1 MKKTVYVVKDTV
13 SKLFGNMFE
22 AVNDEMEV
30 RQFEYGLQSYPFRQ
44 DTQLYRLGEFD
55 EETGDFIHNLEF
67 LKSYEEITT
76 NEE

>member
-1 MKKTVYVVKDTV
+1 MKKTVYVIKDTV

-22 AVNDEMEV
+22 AVNDEMAV
-30 RQFEYGLQSYPFRQ
+30 RQFEYGLKSYPFRQ

-55 EETGDFIHNLEF
+55 EETGNFNHNLEF